1 VDPELV
7 TAITGGIG
15 SLLVAWNGFQ
25 ARQLKQLRDE
35 VSSLTGWRASATGY
49 IGTLLFLMA
58 ERGIQAPRPPAELGL
73 MPIAL
78 TPDSEQQ
85 QGG

>member
-1 VDPELV
+1 MTPEV
-7 TAITGGIG
+7 ITAMIGGVG
-15 SLLVAWNGFQ
+15 SILATWNGFQ
-25 ARQLKQLRDE
+25 ARQLKSLRDE
-35 VSSLTGWRASATGY
+35 VTSLTGWRNSATGY

-78 TPDSEQQ
+78 TPDNEQ